1 MALRSERQD
10 SKVDPD
16 KGVYVEMEGI
26 MEVRYSSEDVDY
38 EERPEDFMHFQSR
51 VREISEDFCHKD
63 KETTMQAYF
72 YCLVCNCD
80 LKSLRPLRDH
90 VRGNKH
96 IRKACEKK
104 RQILGLPQEPQN
116 APRVKKLK
124 KERPRVDVGLTL
136 EQRLEECGEPAI
148 GLEYISEYINPKK
161 PSDHPMYTCRLEGC
175 KSAWGTSDD
184 MQNHVKKTKHHRCF
198 FRKMFPADSRLGGLT
213 CADILKMAAEYE
225 EGQGGSEER
234 DYEVI
239 LLVCDYQKYV
249 GLRDRS
255 GPWWLR
261 DALLE
266 VEGERD
272 RPGSRFLNRN
282 SGVRRGTNT
291 GVGRVG
297 RVGGTERE
305 RKDCEE

>member
-1 MALRSERQD
+1 MALQSERQD
-10 SKVDPD
+10 LKVDPD
-16 KGVYVEMEGI
+16 KGIYVEMEGI
-26 MEVRYSSEDVDY
+26 MQVRYSCEELGFEDW
-38 EERPEDFMHFQSR
+38 PEDFMNFQAR
-51 VREISEDFCHKD
+51 LKKISEVFCLKD

-72 YCLVCNCD
+72 YCMVCNGE
-80 LKSLRPLRDH
+80 LKSLRSLKEH
-90 VRGNKH
+90 ASGNKH
-96 IRKACEKK
+96 IKKACEKK
-104 RQILGLPQEPQN
+104 RQILDLPQEPQN

-239 LLVCDYQKYV
+239 LLVRDYQKYMK
-249 GLRDRS
+249 LRDRK
-255 GPWWLR
+255 PTWTEKN
-261 DALLE
+261 ALLE